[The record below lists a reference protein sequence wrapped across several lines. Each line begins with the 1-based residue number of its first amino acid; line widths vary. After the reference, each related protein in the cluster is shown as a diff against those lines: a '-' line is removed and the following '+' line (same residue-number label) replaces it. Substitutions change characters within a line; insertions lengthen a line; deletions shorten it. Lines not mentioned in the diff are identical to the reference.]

1 MSFETFKI
9 LYLAVAIAGAAI
21 PFWIL
26 RASRRDLTLLTM
38 VSFLLAMF
46 FVTMFFNLTPDIPDT
61 LFEEHWFRA
70 LTHLKPD
77 IILFLTNALLW
88 CIFPFGIGLI
98 LKGKKHGNKLTWI
111 FFGVFT
117 LLKTFA
123 DDWLFN
129 HTYPEALVHPYEWGY
144 VLVGWLTIY
153 SVCALFITKVIDYL
167 TEKNPYDKSDH

>member
-9 LYLAVAIAGAAI
+9 LYLSVGIAGAAI

-26 RASRRDLTLLTM
+26 RASRQDIHLLAL
-38 VSFLLAMF
+38 VSIIVVALFVAMF
-46 FVTMFFNLTPDIPDT
+46 FNFTPDIPDT

-88 CIFPFGIGLI
+88 CIFPFGIGFI
-98 LKGKKHGNKLTWI
+98 LKGKKHGNPLTWI
-111 FFGVFT
+111 FFGVFS

-123 DDWLFN
+123 DDYFFN

-144 VLVGWLTIY
+144 VFVGWLTIY
-153 SVCALFITKVIDYL
+153 SLCSLFITKVIDYL
-167 TEKNPYDKSDH
+167 TEKNNHDKSHH